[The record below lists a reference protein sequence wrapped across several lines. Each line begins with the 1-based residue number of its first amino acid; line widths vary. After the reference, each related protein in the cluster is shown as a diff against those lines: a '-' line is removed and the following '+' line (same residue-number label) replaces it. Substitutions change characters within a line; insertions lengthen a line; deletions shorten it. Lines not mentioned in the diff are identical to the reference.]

1 MLPGSANISQPMDH
15 IQRRRFE
22 RGDRRSLGPRKALRA
37 FGHQGTCPDLTERT
51 ERSSCT
57 LVPHS
62 ETQSVL
68 PHQGPGSSKTFRVFT
83 Y

>member
-1 MLPGSANISQPMDH
+1 MGQLSDGALRKISSLRGSAIRELPDRT
-15 IQRRRFE
+15 RRRIGKE
-22 RGDRRSLGPRKALRA
+22 RMHLFSK
-37 FGHQGTCPDLTERT
+37 
-51 ERSSCT
+51 SSCT

-68 PHQGPGSSKTFRVFT
+68 PHQGTGSSKTFRVFS